1 MVENNMRRNRN
12 EKQKPQRRKNQ
23 RRAIDIGD
31 ILIETPFW
39 GTTTES
45 RMSVGRI
52 TSVLPTTR
60 P

>member
-31 ILIETPFW
+31 LLIETPF
-39 GTTTES
+39 S
-45 RMSVGRI
+45 RNFDIAGG
-52 TSVLPTTR
+52 LPVAG
-60 P
+60 